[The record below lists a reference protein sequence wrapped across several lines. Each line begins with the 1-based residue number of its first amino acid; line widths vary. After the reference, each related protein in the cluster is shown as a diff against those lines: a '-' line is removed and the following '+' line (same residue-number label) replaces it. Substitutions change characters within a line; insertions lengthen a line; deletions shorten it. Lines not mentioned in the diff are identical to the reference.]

1 VNMGAEEITGL
12 VLFGLFVGAVGT
24 LIGAGGGFLMM
35 PAFLFFYRDKGPG
48 VLTAISLAV
57 VCANA
62 SSGSIA
68 YAKMKRIS
76 YRAGLMFA
84 LATIP
89 GAAAGAVIVDYISTK
104 TFELIFGSVIIIA
117 GSYLFFSVRKRLD
130 SMQADAKT
138 IPLFNM
144 RLGIVI
150 NVFVGFLSSIL
161 GIGGGIVHVPMMVY
175 LLDFP
180 VHFATATSHFV
191 LAIMTA
197 VGTIVHI
204 YRGDLAGQWSIILS
218 LSAGVIAGAQIGAFI
233 SQKFKSV
240 WIIRLLAV
248 ALAIVGL
255 RVLYQGL

>member
-1 VNMGAEEITGL
+1 MEAQVIIGL
-12 VLFGLFVGAVGT
+12 VFFGVFVGSVGT

-35 PAFLFFYRDKGPG
+35 PAFLIFYKDKSPG

-57 VCANA
+57 ICANA
-62 SSGSIA
+62 TSGSIA

-76 YRAGLMFA
+76 YRAGLLFA

-89 GAAAGAVIVDYISTK
+89 GAAAGAVIADYISTK
-104 TFELIFGSVIIIA
+104 TFELIFGCVIILA
-117 GSYLFFSVRKRLD
+117 GIYLFASVKKRLD
-130 SMQADAKT
+130 SQFAEVKA
-138 IPLFNM
+138 IPPFNI
-144 RLGIVI
+144 RLGII
-150 NVFVGFLSSIL
+150 ISVFVGFLSSIL

-175 LLDFP
+175 LLNFP

-204 YRGDLAGQWSIILS
+204 CRGDLTGQWPIILF
-218 LSAGVIAGAQIGAFI
+218 LSAGVIVGAQIGAVV
-233 SQKFKSV
+233 SQRFRSV

-248 ALAIVGL
+248 ALALVGL
-255 RVLYQGL
+255 RVLYRGL

>member
-1 VNMGAEEITGL
+1 MGAEAIIL
-12 VLFGLFVGAVGT
+12 LIVFGIFVGSVGT

-35 PAFLFFYRDKGPG
+35 PAFLIFYKDKTPG

-57 VCANA
+57 IWANA

-76 YRAGLMFA
+76 YRAGLLFA

-104 TFELIFGSVIIIA
+104 TFELIFGSVIILA
-117 GSYLFFSVRKRLD
+117 GAYLFISVKKRLE
-130 SMQADAKT
+130 SHGAEAKT
-138 IPLFNM
+138 IPPFNM
-144 RLGIVI
+144 RLGII
-150 NVFVGFLSSIL
+150 ISVFVGFLSSIL
-161 GIGGGIVHVPMMVY
+161 GIGGGIIHVPMMVY
-175 LLDFP
+175 LLNFP

-204 YRGDLAGQWSIILS
+204 YRGNLTGQWPVIIS
-218 LSAGVIAGAQIGAFI
+218 LSVGVIAGAQIGAYV
-233 SQKFKSV
+233 SQRFKSV
-240 WIIRLLAV
+240 WIIRLLAA
-248 ALAIVGL
+248 ALALVGI
-255 RVLYQGL
+255 RVFYQGL